1 MARVATTG
9 NPAPYRFF
17 GTFAGLAFWPGGLT
31 LIAAAPGIGKTSWLL
46 RMVYEAAAKSHPS
59 AIGCYEHTTDELKY
73 RLRQQS
79 QAAIA
84 GPHNDSQPQAIED
97 HLALAGQAVLLELSG
112 QDDTVRGIEE
122 HLLMDYGF
130 PRYGPSLLAVD
141 YIQRIPVI
149 GLTGMLPEDQRA
161 GAAAAQLRAL
171 ARRHGWAI
179 VAACAIRAE
188 TFAAVDPDLGAL
200 LGDERLPYEADRVLL
215 LTRNTD
221 SLDCGCFGL
230 SVHTLKDRTGPTRT
244 WEMDFWG
251 ERFYL
256 AYGDERARHIGL
268 R

>member
-1 MARVATTG
+1 
-9 NPAPYRFF
+9 
-17 GTFAGLAFWPGGLT
+17 
-31 LIAAAPGIGKTSWLL
+31 LL
-46 RMVYEAAAKSHPS
+46 RMLYDAAAKRHPA
-59 AIGCYEHTTDELKY
+59 AIGCYEHTNAELKY

-79 QAAIA
+79 KAAIA
-84 GPHNDSQPQAIED
+84 GPHIDSTPQAIED
-97 HLALAGQAVLLELSG
+97 HLGLAGQAVLLELSS

-122 HLLMDYGF
+122 HLLMNYDF
-130 PRYGPSLLAVD
+130 PRYGPSLLTVD

-161 GAAAAQLRAL
+161 GEAAAQLRSL
-171 ARRHGWAI
+171 ARRHSWAV

-188 TFAAVDPDLGAL
+188 TFSEVDPDLGAL

-215 LTRNTD
+215 LTRNTE
-221 SLDCGCFGL
+221 SLECGCFRI

-256 AYGDERARHIGL
+256 AYGDERARHLGL